1 MDDMETTAAL
11 LLKQAQA
18 ERAAVAAQIDA
29 LTETRQAFEQRL
41 DQAAA
46 SLTEIAAKLPNYA
59 FAGGKQAVAGLAG
72 QALDRAAA
80 QVAAAVAPVARKE
93 RDELAAFIASL
104 KASAAAREAAQEK
117 SSRRWIG
124 GAVTAMAAGFLFAT
138 FGAGWMINDARAER
152 NASRAELADQQPKL
166 DRLNAAFA
174 QKKEEFTQTLN
185 EINRQIDAAA
195 KKLRAL
201 EIKGARFETSE
212 CADPKG
218 KSHLCVAVDP
228 NSPRYS
234 INGDDKRPF
243 YIVKGF

>member
-18 ERAAVAAQIDA
+18 ERAAVAAQIEA
-29 LTETRQAFEQRL
+29 LAETRQAFEQRL
-41 DQAAA
+41 DHAAA

-59 FAGGKQAVAGLAG
+59 FAGGKQAVAGLAA
-72 QALDRAAA
+72 QALDQAGV

-93 RDELAAFIASL
+93 RDELAAFIAGL
-104 KASAAAREAAQEK
+104 KESAATREAAQEK

-138 FGAGWMINDARAER
+138 FGVGWMVTDARAER
-152 NASRAELADQQPKL
+152 DASRAELADQQPRL

-185 EINRQIDAAA
+185 ELNRQIEASA
-195 KKLRAL
+195 KKLSAL
-201 EIKGARFETSE
+201 ELKGAKLKTAPCEDSRGVSRI
-212 CADPKG
+212 
-218 KSHLCVAVDP
+218 CVAVDGKAGG
-228 NSPRYS
+228 RAQVQ
-234 INGDDKRPF
+234 GDW
-243 YIVKGF
+243 YVIAE

>member
-18 ERAAVAAQIDA
+18 ERAGVAAQIA
-29 LTETRQAFEQRL
+29 SLTETRRAFEQRF
-41 DQAAA
+41 DQAAGT
-46 SLTEIAAKLPNYA
+46 LNELAAKLPNYA

-104 KASAAAREAAQEK
+104 KQSAAAREAAQEQ

-138 FGAGWMINDARAER
+138 FGVGWMVNDARAER
-152 NASRAELADQQPKL
+152 DASRAEIAEQQPRL
-166 DRLNAAFA
+166 DRFNATFA

-185 EINRQIDAAA
+185 EINRQIEASA
-195 KKLRAL
+195 KKLSAL
-201 EIKGARFETSE
+201 EAKGAKLKTAPCVDSRG
-212 CADPKG
+212 ANRI
-218 KSHLCVAVDP
+218 CVAVD
-228 NSPRYS
+228 SKAGGRVQVQ
-234 INGDDKRPF
+234 GDW
-243 YIVKGF
+243 YVIAE